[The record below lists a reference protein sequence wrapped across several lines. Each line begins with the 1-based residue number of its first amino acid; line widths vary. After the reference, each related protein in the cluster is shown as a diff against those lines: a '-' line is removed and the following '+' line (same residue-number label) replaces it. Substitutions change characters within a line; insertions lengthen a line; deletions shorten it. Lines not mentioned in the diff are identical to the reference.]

1 MNIKDLEDIERL
13 EKLEETFVELKEH
26 ADSGAIIV
34 VEGKRDVHSLNILGI
49 TGDIR
54 QATLYPLLEF
64 TESLAKSGKEI
75 ILLTDWDTKGG
86 ILAKKIRD
94 HLAVYGIMPNKH
106 IRSKIRNLV
115 KKRIKDVESLSG
127 YAAKLRYEVRG
138 EMSSFHE
145 DILE

>member
-13 EKLEETFVELKEH
+13 EKLEETLIELKEL
-26 ADSGAIIV
+26 ADSGAVIV

-54 QATLYPLLEF
+54 QATLHPLLEF

-75 ILLTDWDTKGG
+75 ILLTDWDSKGG

-94 HLAVYGIMPNKH
+94 HLAVYGIMPNKQ
-106 IRSKIRNLV
+106 IRSRIRNLV

-127 YAAKLRYEVRG
+127 YVSKL
-138 EMSSFHE
+138 SSQVNG
-145 DILE
+145 DIKAF